1 MSEENTDDEV
11 EFDLDDI
18 LEEEVV
24 EEIQLEDIEMENEPD
39 AQPVND
45 YDDSGEESQAHS
57 KCTDLFENN
66 RECEH
71 KKLPSVASLLAQHR
85 KNNQS

>member
-1 MSEENTDDEV
+1 MMSEENTDDEV

-45 YDDSGEESQAHS
+45 YDDSGEESQARGH
-57 KCTDLFENN
+57 
-66 RECEH
+66 EH
-71 KKLPSVASLLAQHR
+71 MACLLYTSPSPR
-85 KNNQS
+85 DPT